1 MSKQRI
7 HTNSLQNCDVDHI
20 NTLFLMKVEG
30 DKDAIS
36 IEMILLAG

>member
-20 NTLFLMKVEG
+20 NILFLMKVEG
-30 DKDAIS
+30 DKDSIS
-36 IEMILLAG
+36 IEMILWAG